1 MQVSSEATRIYSNPT
16 NEGCVEANIQEYR
29 LNYNFLSVV
38 SLGGILPIIYTLAFL
53 HIAKKR
59 SWYIFTLTLLAIAV
73 SVATLVRT
81 SNFNNPNMDELLNK
95 EHSIPNCGI
104 RDPTMFCSYEISW
117 DFSIKNMALGP
128 YPGAGATLVISL
140 LVFGLLCLDQI
151 RIHRLPAFQRILTQC
166 TWLSREPD
174 YAELNHQKKGRRR
187 PFQVLLWV
195 LYFAVWAL
203 YIFVFAAY
211 FSLLRLM
218 PMSTAWTF
226 GQIVAITVWVPV
238 LFEYGNLEVC
248 KCSLES
254 KTVLPSWQELGSFQ
268 VLG

>member
-1 MQVSSEATRIYSNPT
+1 MSSGATRSYSNPT
-16 NEGCVEANIQEYR
+16 NYGSDEANIQEYR

-59 SWYIFTLTLLAIAV
+59 SWYIFTLTFLAIAV
-73 SVATLVRT
+73 SVATLIRT
-81 SNFNNPNMDELLNK
+81 SNFSNPNMDELLEK

-104 RDPTMFCSYEISW
+104 RDPTVFCSYELSW

-151 RIHRLPAFQRILTQC
+151 RIHRLPAIQRILTQRI
-166 TWLSREPD
+166 WLSRQPD
-174 YAELNHQKKGRRR
+174 YAELNHQKRSLRI

-195 LYFAVWAL
+195 LYLAVWAL
-203 YIFVFAAY
+203 YVSVFAAY
-211 FSLLRLM
+211 FSLLGLM

-238 LFEYGNLEVC
+238 LFEYGYYEVC
-248 KCSLES
+248 KCFPES
-254 KTVLPSWQELGSFQ
+254 TIVLPSWQELGS
-268 VLG
+268 L